1 MKKLLLSFALLMSAA
16 ATTVQAAGVDCGLN
30 PRTQEAYECSHAPV
44 DLTDKSS
51 LQRGAA
57 VFMNYCVGCHS
68 MKYLRYER
76 MATDLAIPNE
86 LVEKYMMFTTDKI
99 GDGINPKIDSKMQAK
114 WFGNAPPDLSLT
126 ARLRSPDWI
135 YTYLL
140 TFYDDPK
147 RPWGVNNI
155 VFKDVAM
162 PHVLHNLQQD
172 LGDDEYRERVGD
184 LTNFLTYASEPVAHQ
199 RKIYGFFVILFLLVL
214 LIPVW
219 LLNKEY
225 WKDVK

>member
-1 MKKLLLSFALLMSAA
+1 MKKLLLSLTLLLSAGA
-16 ATTVQAAGVDCGLN
+16 VQAAGVECGIN
-30 PRTQEAYECSHAPV
+30 PATEEAYECSHAPV
-44 DLTDKSS
+44 NLTDKAS

-57 VFMNYCVGCHS
+57 VFMNYRVGCHS
-68 MKYLRYER
+68 LKYLRYER

-99 GDGINPKIDSKMQAK
+99 GDGINPKIDPKMQAK

-147 RPWGVNNI
+147 RPWGVNNV

-184 LTNFLTYASEPVAHQ
+184 LTNFLTYASEPMAHQ
-199 RKIYGFFVILFLLVL
+199 RTVYGFFVILFLLVL